1 MMVTRETADG
11 EQNRLVDER
20 ADRAADDQGGRDERE
35 ALRVRDEQEEQL
47 DLLWHSWRSER
58 NSASA
63 DDKGKTKCWVGPKK
77 TFSLFSKNQISFCW
91 PTY

>member
-35 ALRVRDEQEEQL
+35 AVRVRDEQEEQL

-63 DDKGKTKCWVGPKK
+63 DDKGKTICWVGPKNHFLYFQK
-77 TFSLFSKNQISFCW
+77 IK
-91 PTY
+91 

>member
-1 MMVTRETADG
+1 MVVTRETADG

-63 DDKGKTKCWVGPKK
+63 DDKGKTKYFERINYFVCPIAEQ
-77 TFSLFSKNQISFCW
+77 TFTLA
-91 PTY
+91 